1 MDAILPD
8 SSTTKAFVKQAVAD
22 AVADAAPVPVDL
34 SVLRLHRRPPPAL
47 PLEVFGNRWATWI
60 TDAAAASACPP
71 DYVAAPL
78 LASVS
83 VLIGNARWAQA
94 NEGWSEPPHLW
105 MCSVGDSG
113 GGKSPGADPLM
124 RRVLPVIEAKMI
136 GDFPERQRE
145 HQAAAEVAKSRK
157 ETWEKEVR
165 TAAKMGNAP
174 PLPPQDIEPVE
185 PQMPRLR
192 LNDATIEKVAAILA
206 TAAPKG
212 VLMTRDEIAGFLL
225 GMNSYNDGARAFW
238 IESYGGRPYRVERMK
253 YAQPIDIQHLAVSW
267 FGGTQPDRLA
277 QLMREGD
284 DGLLARFCWF
294 WPDVTPF
301 NLTQRAPNAPWAVDA
316 LERLRSLELGTI
328 SGSAGLQPIMVP
340 LVERALELMVEFGQQ
355 MQERQQNA
363 GGLMRSA
370 YGKARGLALRLALN
384 LEYLWWCGV
393 DGMAPPPTV
402 ISEPAFLA
410 AATLVDDYLMPMA
423 ERVYGD
429 ASAKKVDRDAATL
442 ARWIAQTRPNEI
454 HVRRMQREVRLPGLS
469 DAAAIH
475 AAAGELVEAGWLTK
489 QVGDVGFQK
498 RPRAAYPVSPLL
510 WEALA

>member
-1 MDAILPD
+1 MDAMLNSP
-8 SSTTKAFVKQAVAD
+8 AD
-22 AVADAAPVPVDL
+22 AVAFVKEAVAEAAPVPVDL
-34 SVLRLHRRPPPAL
+34 TVLRLHRRPPPAL
-47 PLEVFGNRWATWI
+47 PIEVFGDRWARWI
-60 TDAAAASACPP
+60 SDAAAASACPV
-71 DYVAAPL
+71 DYVVAPL
-78 LASVS
+78 LASIS

-124 RRVLPVIEAKMI
+124 RRVLPVIENKMM
-136 GDFPERQRE
+136 GDFPERLRE
-145 HQAAAEVAKSRK
+145 HQAAAETAKARK
-157 ETWEKEVR
+157 ESWEKEVR

-174 PLPPQDIEPVE
+174 PLPPQDIDPIE

-212 VLMTRDEIAGFLL
+212 VLMVRDEIAGFLL

-253 YAQPIDIQHLAVSW
+253 YAQPIDIHYLAVGW

-294 WPDVTPF
+294 WPDATPF
-301 NLTQRAPNAPWAVDA
+301 NLTRRTPNAAWAVDA
-316 LERLRSLELGTI
+316 LERLRILEMGPSQGTP
-328 SGSAGLQPIMVP
+328 APVPVP
-340 LVERALELMVEFGQQ
+340 LVEPALRLMVEFGQQ
-355 MQERQQNA
+355 MQDRQQNA

-384 LEYLWWCGV
+384 LEYLWWAAE
-393 DGMAPPPTV
+393 DGMAPPPAT
-402 ISEPAFLA
+402 ISELAFLSA
-410 AATLVDDYLMPMA
+410 AQLVDDYLMPMA

-429 ASAKKVDRDAATL
+429 AAAKKVDRDAATL
-442 ARWIAQTRPNEI
+442 ARWIRQHRPEEV
-454 HVRRMQREVRLPGLS
+454 HVRTMQREVRLPGLG
-469 DAAAIH
+469 DAESIH
-475 AAAGELVEAGWLTK
+475 SACGALVEAGWLAK
-489 QVGDVGFQK
+489 APRANGNDRQ
-498 RPRAAYPVSPLL
+498 RAAYPVSALL
-510 WEALA
+510 WAELS